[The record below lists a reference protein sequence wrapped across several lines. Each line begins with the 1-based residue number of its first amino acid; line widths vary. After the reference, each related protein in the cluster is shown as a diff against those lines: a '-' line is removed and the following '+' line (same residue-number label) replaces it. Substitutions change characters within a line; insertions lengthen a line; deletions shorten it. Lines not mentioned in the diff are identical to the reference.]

1 MRILFSAL
9 ALATYLF
16 LSSPQVVFGDVVSL
30 EWDKVTK
37 DVSGNQLTK
46 PLSGYKLYVAQ
57 TAGSYGT
64 PTVAFIPPA
73 SSGAIESYR
82 YSNNVRGTYFAVVTA
97 YNSDGESDY
106 SNEVTFTVTAK
117 MPAKSTALVVKK
129 VE

>member
-1 MRILFSAL
+1 MKTLIGSII
-9 ALATYLF
+9 LATYIF
-16 LSSPQVVFGDVVSL
+16 LSSPQIAFGDVVSL

-37 DVSGNQLTK
+37 DVSGNLLTK

-64 PTVAFIPPA
+64 PTVVFIPPA
-73 SSGAIESYR
+73 ASGAIESYH
-82 YSNNVRGTYFAVVTA
+82 YSNTVRGTYFAVVTA

-117 MPAKSTALVVKK
+117 MPAKSIALVVKK